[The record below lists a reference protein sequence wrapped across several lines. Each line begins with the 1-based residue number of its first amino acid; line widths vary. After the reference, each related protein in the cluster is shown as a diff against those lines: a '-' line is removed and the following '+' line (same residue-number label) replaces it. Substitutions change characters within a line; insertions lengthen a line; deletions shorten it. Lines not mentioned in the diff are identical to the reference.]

1 MAFNQE
7 DLEELSANV
16 WKDIANGRSY
26 DFGIDTAGLIP
37 QFNQLGAGA
46 EPTVFTYPMDMMKEK
61 TDHLHIRI
69 FQKIRSED
77 VFGFANVQKLG
88 EKEAFTFNK
97 DDFLKIKPFTD
108 QFNAS
113 KGNEELEKTLRHIF
127 LPIPQQVS
135 DAISVAYAE
144 DTLNPLQA
152 AGLKAVAQ
160 GIEDP
165 TKLLAASK
173 TATDALMD
181 QLDSG
186 TVNALKAALSGK
198 ALNAFGANVSS
209 TGVIGRATGQILQ
222 SNLELLF
229 SGVTL
234 RSFPFVYDFAPRDPR
249 EAEVVKGIIRTL
261 KKAMAPKGGSVEGG
275 REALFI
281 NSPDV
286 FQLEYKTGDETHPF
300 LNMFKVCV
308 LTDMSVN
315 YTASGTYA
323 TYGDGAPVHI
333 QVQMTFKEI
342 NPIYAEDYDNL
353 SNGGI
358 TNVGY

>member
-1 MAFNQE
+1 MANQE
-7 DLEELSANV
+7 DLAELNI
-16 WKDIANGRSY
+16 WKELANGRSY
-26 DFGIDTAGLIP
+26 DFGVNYDLGPGAVPKFGILGL
-37 QFNQLGAGA
+37 Q
-46 EPTVFTYPMDMMKEK
+46 EPDNFTYPLDMMKEK

-69 FQKIRSED
+69 FEKIRPED
-77 VFGFANVQKLG
+77 VFGFAEEATG
-88 EKEAFTFNK
+88 EFTK
-97 DDFLKIKPFTD
+97 DDLKIKPFTD

-113 KGNEELEKTLRHIF
+113 ADNKDLEKTLKHIF

-135 DAISVAYAE
+135 DAISVGYAE

-152 AGLKAVAQ
+152 AGLKAVAK
-160 GIEDP
+160 GIDDP
-165 TKLLAASK
+165 AGLLAKSTQAVDTISK
-173 TATDALMD
+173 EV
-181 QLDSG
+181 LDSG
-186 TVNALKAALSGK
+186 SINALKAALSGK
-198 ALNAFGANVSS
+198 ALNAFGANVTS
-209 TGVIGRATGQILQ
+209 GGIIGRATGQILQ

-249 EAEVVKGIIRTL
+249 EAEVVKAIIRTL
-261 KKAMAPKGGSVEGG
+261 KKAMSPKGG
-275 REALFI
+275 RNTLFI
-281 NSPDV
+281 NSPDI
-286 FQLEYKTGDETHPF
+286 FQLQYKTGNERHPF
-300 LNMFKVCV
+300 LNSFKVCV

-342 NPIYAEDYDNL
+342 NPVYAEDYDVL
-353 SNGGI
+353 LEGGY

>member
-1 MAFNQE
+1 MANQE
-7 DLEELSANV
+7 DNSEITSWQNY
-16 WKDIANGRSY
+16 ANGRSY
-26 DFGIDTAGLIP
+26 FTVDTGGALDGMVNKLMAGP
-37 QFNQLGAGA
+37 
-46 EPTVFTYPMDMMKEK
+46 EPTTFTYPMDMMKEK

-69 FQKIRSED
+69 FEKIRSED
-77 VFGFANVQKLG
+77 VFGFANVEKLG
-88 EKEAFTFNK
+88 EKEKFKFNK

-113 KGNEELEKTLRHIF
+113 KGKEELEKTLRHIF

-165 TKLLAASK
+165 IGLLAASK

-181 QLDSG
+181 QLDTG
-186 TVNALKAALSGK
+186 TINALKAALSGK

-286 FQLEYKTGDETHPF
+286 FQLEYKTGNETHPF

>member
-26 DFGIDTAGLIP
+26 DFGIDTAGLFS
-37 QFNQLGAGA
+37 QFNQLEAGA

-61 TDHLHIRI
+61 TDHLAI
-69 FQKIRSED
+69 KIYEKVRAED
-77 VFGFANVQKLG
+77 VFGFSNLKELG
-88 EKEAFTFNK
+88 KEEKFTFDSK
-97 DDFLKIKPFTD
+97 DFLNIKPFTD
-108 QFNAS
+108 VFNTTGENS
-113 KGNEELEKTLRHIF
+113 KELEKNARFIF

-135 DAISVAYAE
+135 DAISVSYAE

-165 TKLLAASK
+165 TKLLAASQ
-173 TATDALMD
+173 TAVQALTDS
-181 QLDSG
+181 LDSG
-186 TVNALKAALSGK
+186 TIKAIKAALSGQ
-198 ALNAFGANVSS
+198 ALNSFGANVSS

-234 RSFPFVYDFAPRDPR
+234 RSFPFVYDFTPRDPR

-261 KKAMAPKGGSVEGG
+261 KKAMVPKNG
-275 REALFI
+275 RNALFI
-281 NSPDV
+281 KSPDV
-286 FQLEYKTGDETHPF
+286 FALEYKSGNENHPF
-300 LNMFKVCV
+300 LNSFKICV

-323 TYGDGAPVHI
+323 TYGDASPVHI

-342 NPIYAEDYDNL
+342 NPVYAEDYDNL
-353 SNGGI
+353 SKGGYK
-358 TNVGY
+358 NVGY

>member
-7 DLEELSANV
+7 DLAELSANV
-16 WKDIANGRSY
+16 WKDIANGRSLDLGVNY
-26 DFGIDTAGLIP
+26 GLEARL
-37 QFNQLGAGA
+37 NELEAGA

-61 TDHLHIRI
+61 TDHLSIKI
-69 FQKIRSED
+69 YEKIRAED
-77 VFGFANVQKLG
+77 VFGFANLNKLG
-88 EKEAFTFNK
+88 KDEEFQFNSK
-97 DDFLKIKPFTD
+97 DFLNIKPFTD
-108 QFNAS
+108 VFNSEKGS
-113 KGNEELEKTLRHIF
+113 KELEKNTRFIF

-135 DAISVAYAE
+135 DAISVSYAE

-165 TKLLAASK
+165 TKLLKASQ
-173 TATDALMD
+173 TAVQALTDK
-181 QLDSG
+181 LDAG
-186 TVNALKAALSGK
+186 TVKALKAALSGQ
-198 ALNAFGANVSS
+198 ALNSFGANVSS
-209 TGVIGRATGQILQ
+209 TGVIGRATGQVLQ

-234 RSFPFVYDFAPRDPR
+234 RSFPFVYDFTPRDPR

-261 KKAMAPKGGSVEGG
+261 KKAMVPKNG
-275 REALFI
+275 RDALFI
-281 NSPDV
+281 KSPDV
-286 FQLEYKTGDETHPF
+286 FALEYKSGTENHPF
-300 LNMFKVCV
+300 LNSFKVCV

-323 TYGDGAPVHI
+323 TYGDASPVHI

-342 NPIYAEDYDNL
+342 NPVYAEDYDVL
-353 SNGGI
+353 SKGGY

>member
-1 MAFNQE
+1 MANQE
-7 DLEELSANV
+7 DLAELNI
-16 WKDIANGRSY
+16 WKELANGRSY
-26 DFGIDTAGLIP
+26 DFGVNYNLASKFGTFGL
-37 QFNQLGAGA
+37 Q
-46 EPTVFTYPMDMMKEK
+46 EPDNFTYPLDMMKEK

-69 FQKIRSED
+69 FEKIRPED
-77 VFGFANVQKLG
+77 VFGFANEG
-88 EKEAFTFNK
+88 EGDFTKE
-97 DDFLKIKPFTD
+97 DLKIKPFTD

-113 KGNEELEKTLRHIF
+113 VNNEDLEKTLKHIF

-135 DAISVAYAE
+135 DAISVGYAE

-165 TKLLAASK
+165 AGLLAKSTQAVDVLAK
-173 TATDALMD
+173 E
-181 QLDSG
+181 LDSG
-186 TVNALKAALSGK
+186 SIKALKAALSGK
-198 ALNAFGANVSS
+198 ALNAFGANVTS

-249 EAEVVKGIIRTL
+249 EAEVVKAIIRTL
-261 KKAMAPKGGSVEGG
+261 KKAMSPKGG
-275 REALFI
+275 RNTLFI
-281 NSPDV
+281 NSPDI
-286 FQLEYKTGDETHPF
+286 FQLQYKTGNERHPF
-300 LNMFKVCV
+300 LNSFKVCV

-342 NPIYAEDYDNL
+342 NPVYAEDYDAL
-353 SNGGI
+353 LEGGY

>member
-1 MAFNQE
+1 MANQE
-7 DLEELSANV
+7 DLAELNI
-16 WKDIANGRSY
+16 WKELANGRSY
-26 DFGIDTAGLIP
+26 DFGVNYNLASTFGTFGL
-37 QFNQLGAGA
+37 Q
-46 EPTVFTYPMDMMKEK
+46 EPDNFTYPLDMMKEK

-69 FQKIRSED
+69 FEKIRPED
-77 VFGFANVQKLG
+77 VFGFANEG
-88 EKEAFTFNK
+88 EGDFTKE
-97 DDFLKIKPFTD
+97 DLKIKPFTD

-113 KGNEELEKTLRHIF
+113 VNNEDLEKTLKHIF

-135 DAISVAYAE
+135 DAISVGYAE

-165 TKLLAASK
+165 AGLLAKSTQAVDVLAK
-173 TATDALMD
+173 E
-181 QLDSG
+181 LDSG
-186 TVNALKAALSGK
+186 SIKALKAALSGK
-198 ALNAFGANVSS
+198 ALNAFGANVTS

-249 EAEVVKGIIRTL
+249 EAEVVKAIIRTL
-261 KKAMAPKGGSVEGG
+261 KKAMSPKGG
-275 REALFI
+275 RNTLFI
-281 NSPDV
+281 NSPDI
-286 FQLEYKTGDETHPF
+286 FQLQYKTGNERHPF
-300 LNMFKVCV
+300 LNSFKVCV

-342 NPIYAEDYDNL
+342 NPVYAEDYDAL
-353 SNGGI
+353 LEGGY